1 MNRNRNRKMDRD
13 RNVIGPDAV
22 KWLLPFGLLV
32 GMFVLP
38 SAHSVPADFY
48 LMEVSPKII
57 EPGETAILNVTLK
70 NLAPNYAGYLRASV
84 DPDDVSPIDVVGI
97 PRKYINTAEKA
108 EGSNEFFG
116 VIQGEDIHL
125 SMPINVKKDTADGV
139 YRVPLVLKWNN
150 ELLEDVTQTLY
161 MGIQIRGEPLLKVA
175 KVTTS
180 PVELKPDME
189 NGEVT
194 ITMENAGKATAKSVR
209 VKIALE
215 KPFFEAYSNSNSDF
229 VAEIARDK
237 THDFTLGV
245 DVDEKVEAGS
255 YAFPLTVTYRSDDRE
270 YSIKE
275 EVVLAVE
282 SEADFEVGEVKTN
295 PELIKPGDDFKI
307 NVLMV
312 NTGQKDAESVKAV
325 LKTKSYFTGV
335 KTDYLG
341 NVKAGES
348 KLATFDLTAD
358 RDTIPDNY
366 ENDIKIIWSE
376 GDKRLDE
383 IESIGI
389 TVSSGQ
395 DEGGSPGKTAGGLA
409 VLAGIVGLV
418 MWRKRR

>member
-1 MNRNRNRKMDRD
+1 
-13 RNVIGPDAV
+13 
-22 KWLLPFGLLV
+22 
-32 GMFVLP
+32 
-38 SAHSVPADFY
+38 
-48 LMEVSPKII
+48 
-57 EPGETAILNVTLK
+57 LK

-108 EGSNEFFG
+108 RDTTMFFG
-116 VIQGEDIHL
+116 VVQEEEIHL
-125 SMPINVKKDTADGV
+125 SMPINVKKDTAEGV
-139 YRVPLVLKWNN
+139 YQVPLVLKWKN

-194 ITMENAGKATAKSVR
+194 ITLENAGKAAAKSVR

-215 KPFFEAYSNSNSDF
+215 DPFFEAYSNSNSDF
-229 VAEIARDK
+229 VAEIAKDK

-245 DVDEKVEAGS
+245 DIGEKAKAGN
-255 YAFPLTVTYRSDDRE
+255 YAFPLTVTYRSDDSE

-282 SEADFEVGEVKTN
+282 SEADFEVSEVKTN
-295 PELIKPGDDFKI
+295 PELIKPGDDFRI
-307 NVLMV
+307 NVLIS
-312 NTGQKDAESVKAV
+312 NTGQKDAESVKAI

-341 NVKAGES
+341 DVKVGHLRTHGRPRHHTRQLRE
-348 KLATFDLTAD
+348 
-358 RDTIPDNY
+358 RHQDNL
-366 ENDIKIIWSE
+366 E
-376 GDKRLDE
+376 
-383 IESIGI
+383 
-389 TVSSGQ
+389 
-395 DEGGSPGKTAGGLA
+395 
-409 VLAGIVGLV
+409 
-418 MWRKRR
+418 RR